1 MEWVETT
8 GKTLVEAVDS
18 ALTALG
24 VDEADLEYE
33 VLQEPK
39 SGLRGK
45 LGMGSA
51 RIRARVK
58 PISREKPN
66 DRRRRRSREEKGE
79 RSEGSDR
86 NRPRSGAKGG
96 KSGKG
101 KPRSNDGNSDSGNES
116 EKESARESGKESA
129 RDGDRAEGSGEA
141 GRRNRRR
148 GGAGRSSGGDR
159 ERSVEKSS
167 VSVEDQAKIAGEFL
181 EGLVGSFGYSG
192 SASSVIENDDIT
204 VSIEGE
210 GLGLLIGPQGVTL
223 VAIEEL
229 SRAVLH
235 RACGSGTA
243 RLHVDVTGYRA
254 ARREALAGFAAQVA
268 ARAVETGKEQALD
281 PMNASDR
288 KVVHDAL
295 VEFEGVETLS
305 EGDDPRRYVVVR
317 PS

>member
-24 VDEADLEYE
+24 VDESDLEYE

-86 NRPRSGAKGG
+86 NRPRSGPKGD
-96 KSGKG
+96 KNGKG
-101 KPRSNDGNSDSGNES
+101 KPRSNERSSGAGNES
-116 EKESARESGKESA
+116 AKDSARESA
-129 RDGDRAEGSGEA
+129 RDSDRAEGSGEA

-159 ERSVEKSS
+159 ERTVEKSS
-167 VSVEDQAKIAGEFL
+167 VSVEDQAKIASEFL

-192 SASSVIENDDIT
+192 SSSSVIENDDIT

-268 ARAVETGKEQALD
+268 SRAVETGKEQALD